1 MQRFQSIPRWVIVL
15 AIFLL
20 CICCMEF
27 LKKCLKIE
35 KFSNQES
42 AKVTV
47 TNYWANWCYHSNNFT
62 EEWNKFKNALNAD
75 TTKAAFA
82 QDYDCGLSVEN
93 VTDAEKA
100 VNQPIVNKC
109 NESGVGAYPT
119 VLITYTKDGEKI
131 KQNYDGGRTKA
142 ELDAKVNEILALEG
156 LE

>member
-1 MQRFQSIPRWVIVL
+1 MQRFQSMPRWVIVL

-35 KFSNQES
+35 KFSNQDS

-62 EEWNKFKNALNAD
+62 EEWNKFKEELNAD

-82 QDYDCGLSVEN
+82 QDYDCGVDESVG
-93 VTDAEKA
+93 TDAEKA
-100 VNQPIVNKC
+100 AKKAIINTCK
-109 NESGVGAYPT
+109 ESGVGAYPT
-119 VLITYTKDGEKI
+119 VLITYTKDGEEI
-131 KQNYDGGRTKA
+131 KQNYNGGRTKA
-142 ELDAKVNEILALEG
+142 ELYKKVDEILALEG